1 MSNKL
6 LDIKPKIDLFRTIL
20 TTYNNI
26 TVFINYFFKSTHYL
40 GSIIFSLSKYVI
52 S

>member
-1 MSNKL
+1 MSNTL
-6 LDIKPKIDLFRTIL
+6 LETKPKIDLFHTIL
-20 TTYNNI
+20 IICNNI
-26 TVFINYFFKSTHYL
+26 TVFFNYAPSTHYL